1 MTRSLNKVIL
11 IGNLTRDPEVRYTP
25 GGVAR
30 AVFGLATNRNWTTES
45 GEKKEEVEFH
55 NIVVW
60 NKLAEL
66 CSQYLSKGRKV
77 YVEGRLQ
84 TRKWT
89 TPENEEKRIVEI
101 VVSDI
106 LFLDP
111 KGADGGQAGDAYSTS
126 SEVSQEASSV
136 DTFDPNEVDAQVEA
150 KKVDKTTKKTK
161 KTDEVADDDIPF

>member
-11 IGNLTRDPEVRYTP
+11 IGNLTRDPEIRYTP
-25 GGVAR
+25 SGVAR
-30 AVFGLATNRNWTTES
+30 AVFGLATNRNWTTDS
-45 GEKKEEVEFH
+45 GEKKDEVEFH

-77 YVEGRLQ
+77 YVEGRIQ

-111 KGADGGQAGDAYSTS
+111 KGAEGGQS
-126 SEVSQEASSV
+126 SEAYNATSNIAQEPSSV
-136 DTFDPNEVDAQVEA
+136 DTFDPDEVDANVEV
-150 KKVDKTTKKTK
+150 KKVDKKAKKVK
-161 KTDEVADDDIPF
+161 EEVGDDDIPF